1 MKLIHSTI
9 PAFFLLCLGA
19 NLFSAPLD
27 FTRDVRPIF
36 SENCFHCHGFDAK
49 ARKAD
54 LRLDDEKST
63 RQFIVPGKSGES
75 ELMARLRSEDPDEKM
90 PPPDSHRILTQQ
102 QIETVAQ
109 WIDEGAKWGGHWSFS
124 RVPETDVTKFGKG
137 NPVDHFVDKKLKEEG
152 ITPNLRAS
160 KRTLI
165 RRVAL
170 DLTGLPPTP
179 EQVEAFLA
187 DDRPDAWERVVDQ
200 FLASPAYGERMA
212 WDWLDVAR
220 YADTN
225 GYQGDRERTM
235 WPWRDWVVKAFNE
248 NMPYDQFTIWQL
260 AGDLLPDA
268 TEEQILATAFNR
280 NHMINGEGGRIAE
293 ENRVDYVFDMTET
306 MGTAWLGL
314 TLQCARCHDHK
325 FDPLTQQEYYQM
337 TAFFNQ
343 TPVNG
348 GEKDPQAKPNLSVA
362 SPEQKAREK
371 ELSEQYAAAQKAQNT
386 RAGELRSQQ
395 AQWEAGLSLKSDW
408 VHLVPKSAKA
418 REVDLTI
425 LPDHSVLATGAN
437 PRKET
442 HVVQFEPELKKI
454 TAIRLDALQHESFTN
469 KGKGLARSDSGNFVL
484 TEFEVRSGGKRIGV
498 ASATASNEQS
508 SSLKVTNA
516 FDGKPQTGWAVLKS
530 RMVDQPHH
538 AIFVL
543 KEPAHGPLEITLR
556 HDSVHKHHF
565 IGRFRLSA
573 TDSSNPADLGEDQ
586 ELASA
591 LRVEPGK
598 RSKAQKALLEKKHR
612 SSDKAYRELA
622 TKVERMK
629 KSLDQL
635 RGSYPKVMVMEDMD
649 KPRLSYILEGGL
661 YSHRGEE
668 VQAAVPGIFPKL
680 PEADRPNRLALAKW
694 LVNRD
699 NPLTSRVTVNR
710 VWQMLFGVGLVKTVE
725 DFGVQ
730 AEYPVYP
737 ELFDWL
743 AAEFMDSGWDVK
755 HLLKTI
761 LLSEAYQRSSNI
773 DSPKVYEV
781 DPDNRLLARGPRYR
795 LPSWM
800 IRDQALAAAGLLNPE
815 QGGPAFQAYQPPGIW
830 EEATF
835 GKKKYNQAKG
845 EDLYRRS
852 LYAFWRRIV
861 GPTMFFD
868 SGKRQICEVKIART
882 NTPMHALS
890 TLNDVTY
897 IEAARHLARNAFH
910 ASDEDAARLEY
921 IGQRLLSRL
930 PTKTELVIWKRSL
943 ARARKTFEKAP
954 QDAEAL
960 LAMGDSPRDT
970 SLPVAEHAAYS
981 TVCLMLL
988 NLDETLNKE

>member
-1 MKLIHSTI
+1 MKLTLSAISALVLFTS
-9 PAFFLLCLGA
+9 GA

-27 FTRDVRPIF
+27 FTRDVRPIL

-54 LRLDDEKST
+54 LRLDDEISAKK
-63 RQFIVPGKSGES
+63 FIVPGKSKES
-75 ELMARLRSEDPDEKM
+75 ELMARLFTDDPDDIM
-90 PPPDSHRILTQQ
+90 PPPDSHRVLTQKQ
-102 QIETVAQ
+102 KETIAK
-109 WIDEGAKWGGHWSFS
+109 WIDEGATWGEHWAFE
-124 RVPETDVTKFGKG
+124 RVPEAAELDTNPIDKFV
-137 NPVDHFVDKKLKEEG
+137 NQKLKAQG
-152 ITPNLRAS
+152 ITPNPRAS

-165 RRVAL
+165 RRLAL

-187 DDRPDAWERVVDQ
+187 DDKPDAWERLIDQ

-212 WDWLDVAR
+212 WDWLNVAR

-248 NMPYDQFTIWQL
+248 NLPYDQFTIWQL
-260 AGDLLPDA
+260 AGDLLPD
-268 TEEQILATAFNR
+268 TTQEQILATAFNR

-314 TLQCARCHDHK
+314 TLQCSRCHDHK
-325 FDPLTQQEYYQM
+325 FDPLTQKEYYQF

-348 GEKDPQAKPNLSVA
+348 GEKDGQVKPNLAVA
-362 SPEQKAREK
+362 TSQHKSREK
-371 ELSEQYAAAQKAQNT
+371 ELSNQYAAAQKAQNA
-386 RAGELRSQQ
+386 RAAELRSQQ
-395 AQWEAGLSLKSDW
+395 AKWEASLSVESEW
-408 VHLVPKSAKA
+408 VPLVPKSAKA
-418 REVDLTI
+418 SQVDLTI

-437 PRKET
+437 PNKET
-442 HVVQFEPELKKI
+442 HVVQFEPELKNI
-454 TAIRLDALQHESFTN
+454 TAIRLDALQHKSFTN
-469 KGKGLARSDSGNFVL
+469 NGKGLARSDSGNFVL
-484 TEFEVRSGGKRIGV
+484 TEFEVRSGGKLIKI

-508 SSLKVTNA
+508 SNLKVTNA
-516 FDGKPQTGWAVLKS
+516 FDGKPQTGWAVLKR
-530 RMVDQPHH
+530 RMVDRPHH

-543 KEPAHGPLEITLR
+543 DKPVNGPLEITLR

-565 IGRFRLSA
+565 VGRFRLSA
-573 TDSSNPADLGEDQ
+573 TDSKNPGNLKGDQDL
-586 ELASA
+586 AIA
-591 LRVEPGK
+591 LKVEPGK
-598 RSKAQKALLEKKHR
+598 RSKEQKTLLEKKHQA
-612 SSDKAYRELA
+612 SDAAYRKLEA
-622 TKVERMK
+622 KTQQTK
-629 KSLDQL
+629 KSLDGL
-635 RGSYPKVMVMEDMD
+635 RNSYPKVMVMEDLAQ
-649 KPRLSYILEGGL
+649 PRATYILDHGL

-668 VQAAVPGIFPKL
+668 VEAAVPSIFPKL
-680 PEADRPNRLALAKW
+680 GENDRPNRLALANW
-694 LVNRD
+694 LVSRD

-710 VWQMLFGVGLVKTVE
+710 FWQMLFGVGLVKTVE

-730 AEYPVYP
+730 AEYPVHP
-737 ELFDWL
+737 ELLDWL
-743 AAEFMDSGWDVK
+743 SADFMDSGWDVK

-761 LLSEAYQRSSNI
+761 LLSDAYQRSSKIN
-773 DSPKVYEV
+773 SPEAFEA

-800 IRDQALAAAGLLNPE
+800 IRDQALAAAGLLNSQ
-815 QGGPAFQAYQPPGIW
+815 QGGPSFQAYQPPGIW

-845 EDLYRRS
+845 DDLYRRS

-868 SGKRQICEVKIART
+868 SSKRQICEVKIART

-890 TLNDVTY
+890 ILNDVTY
-897 IEAARHLARNAFH
+897 VEAARHFAEKAIKASEQSGERFQYIGHHLLARPP
-910 ASDEDAARLEY
+910 SQKE
-921 IGQRLLSRL
+921 I
-930 PTKTELVIWKRSL
+930 KIWNRSL
-943 ARARKTFEKAP
+943 ERARKSFQKAAK
-954 QDAEAL
+954 DAEAL
-960 LAMGDSPRDT
+960 LAMGDSTRDT
-970 SLPVAEHAAYS
+970 SLPPIEHAAYTS
-981 TVCLMLL
+981 LCLMLL

>member
-1 MKLIHSTI
+1 MKLTLSTLPLTLI
-9 PAFFLLCLGA
+9 FISGVK
-19 NLFSAPLD
+19 LFSAPLD

-54 LRLDDEKST
+54 LRLDDEKSAK
-63 RQFIVPGKSGES
+63 QFIVPGKSKES
-75 ELMARLRSEDPDEKM
+75 ELMDRLLTEDPDEIM
-90 PPPDSHRILTQQ
+90 PPPKSHKVLTKA
-102 QIETVAQ
+102 QIETIAQ
-109 WIDEGAKWGGHWSFS
+109 WIDEGATWGGHWAFS
-124 RVPETDVTKFGKG
+124 RVPQAQDLDQ
-137 NPVDHFVDKKLKEEG
+137 NPVDKFVNQKLKAKG
-152 ITPNLRAS
+152 IQPNPPAS

-165 RRVAL
+165 RRLAL
-170 DLTGLPPTP
+170 DLTGLPPTS
-179 EQVEAFLA
+179 EQVQAFLA
-187 DDRPDAWERVVDQ
+187 HDKPDAWERLIDQ
-200 FLASPAYGERMA
+200 YLASPAFGERMA
-212 WDWLDVAR
+212 WDWLNVAR

-235 WPWRDWVVKAFNE
+235 WPWRDWVVKAFND

-268 TEEQILATAFNR
+268 TQEQILATAFNR

-314 TLQCARCHDHK
+314 TLQCSRCHDHK
-325 FDPLTQQEYYQM
+325 FDPLTQKEYYQF

-348 GEKDPQAKPNLSVA
+348 GEKDGQTKPNLAIAPPTEKAKENELSA
-362 SPEQKAREK
+362 EYQAAIKARDARSREI
-371 ELSEQYAAAQKAQNT
+371 
-386 RAGELRSQQ
+386 RSQQ
-395 AQWEAGLSLKSDW
+395 AEWEKTLKVDTDW
-408 VHLVPKSAKA
+408 STLIPKSAKA
-418 REVDLTI
+418 TKVELSI

-437 PRKET
+437 PAKET
-442 HVVQFEPELKKI
+442 HVVELESSVKGI
-454 TAIRLDALQHESFTN
+454 TAIRLEALQHESFTN

-484 TEFEVRSGGKRIGV
+484 TEIEIRSGGKLAKI
-498 ASATASNEQS
+498 ASATATHEQGKYS
-508 SSLKVTNA
+508 VAKSI
-516 FDGKPQTGWAVLKS
+516 DGNPGTGWAVLRGK
-530 RMVDQPHH
+530 MVSETHH
-538 AIFVL
+538 ATFVL
-543 KEPAHGPLEITLR
+543 TEPVDGPLEVTLR
-556 HDSVHKHHF
+556 HDTGHAFHY

-573 TDSSNPADLGEDQ
+573 TNANPPPAGKATDTQLAD
-586 ELASA
+586 A
-591 LRVEPGK
+591 LQADPAQRT
-598 RSKAQKALLEKKHR
+598 KAQKDLLAQKHR
-612 SSDKAYRELA
+612 DSDKQYRKLSA
-622 TKVERMK
+622 QVDKLK
-629 KSLDQL
+629 KSLEGL
-635 RGSYPKVMVMEDMD
+635 RKSYPKVMVMEELA
-649 KPRLSYILEGGL
+649 KPRATYILDHGL

-668 VQAAVPGIFPKL
+668 VEAAVPSIFPKL
-680 PEADRPNRLALAKW
+680 GENDRPNRLALANW
-694 LVNRD
+694 LVSRD

-710 VWQMLFGVGLVKTVE
+710 FWQMLFGVGLVKTVE

-737 ELFDWL
+737 GLLDWL
-743 AAEFMDSGWDVK
+743 SADFMDSGWDVK

-761 LLSEAYQRSSNI
+761 MLSDAYQRSSQI
-773 DSPKVYEV
+773 HSPEAYEA
-781 DPDNRLLARGPRYR
+781 DPDNRLLARGSRYR

-800 IRDQALAAAGLLNPE
+800 IRDQALSAAGLLNAQ

-845 EDLYRRS
+845 DDLYRRS

-868 SGKRQICEVKIART
+868 SSKRQICEVKIART

-897 IEAARHLARNAFH
+897 VEAARHLARGALQ
-910 ASDEDAARLEY
+910 ASSEDGERLQF
-921 IGQRLLSRL
+921 IGQRLLARTPSE
-930 PTKTELVIWKRSL
+930 KEAAIWQRSL
-943 ARARKTFEKAP
+943 ARARETFQQAP
-954 QDAEAL
+954 KDAEAL
-960 LAMGDSPRDT
+960 LAVGDSTRDA
-970 SLPVAEHAAYS
+970 SLPAIDHAAY
-981 TVCLMLL
+981 TTICLMLL

>member
-1 MKLIHSTI
+1 MKLFLSSISV
-9 PAFFLLCLGA
+9 FLLLLIGGK
-19 NLFSAPLD
+19 LVSAPLD
-27 FTRDVRPIF
+27 FTRDVRPIL

-54 LRLDDEKST
+54 LRLDDEESAKK
-63 RQFIVPGKSGES
+63 FIQPGKSGES
-75 ELMARLRSEDPDEKM
+75 ELMARLRSEDPDDKM
-90 PPPDSHRILTQQ
+90 PPPDSHRVLTKQ

-109 WIDEGAKWGGHWSFS
+109 WIDEGAKWGGHWSFG
-124 RVPETDVTKFGKG
+124 RVPEANDAKACE
-137 NPVDHFVDKKLKEEG
+137 NPVDRFVSKKLKAEG
-152 ITPNLRAS
+152 ITPNPQAS

-165 RRVAL
+165 RRIAL

-179 EQVEAFLA
+179 KEVDAFLA
-187 DDRPDAWERVVDQ
+187 DNRPDAWERVVDH
-200 FLASPAYGERMA
+200 FLSSPAYGERMA

-220 YADTN
+220 YADSN

-306 MGTAWLGL
+306 MGTAWMGL

-325 FDPLTQQEYYQM
+325 FDPVTRKEYFQL

-348 GEKDPQAKPNLSVA
+348 GGGDPQTKPNLAFA
-362 SPEQKAREK
+362 SPSQKAREK
-371 ELSEQYAAAQKAQNT
+371 ELSAQHAAALKAQNA
-386 RAGELRSQQ
+386 RAEELRTLQ
-395 AQWEAGLSLKSDW
+395 AKWEAGLNLKSEW
-408 VHLVPKSAKA
+408 SPLVPKSAEANKV
-418 REVDLTI
+418 ELTI

-437 PRKET
+437 PNKET
-442 HVVQFEPELKKI
+442 HVVQLETGLKKI

-484 TEFEVRSGGKRIGV
+484 TEIEIRSGGKLAQI

-516 FDGKPQTGWAVLKS
+516 FDGKAQTGWAVLKS
-530 RMVDQPHH
+530 KMVDQPHH
-538 AIFVL
+538 AIFML
-543 KEPAHGPLEITLR
+543 KEPVNGPLEITLR

-565 IGRFRLSA
+565 IGRFRLAA
-573 TDSSNPADLGEDQ
+573 TDSDHPTGLGGDG
-586 ELASA
+586 ELAIA
-591 LRVEPGK
+591 LQTKPAK
-598 RSKAQKALLEKKHR
+598 RSNAQKALIETKHR
-612 SSDKAYRELA
+612 ASDQVCRKLA
-622 TKVERMK
+622 SKTEQLK

-635 RGSYPKVMVMEDMD
+635 RRSYPKVMVMEDMA
-649 KPRLSYILEGGL
+649 KPRPTYVLDRGL
-661 YSHRGEE
+661 YNLRGDE
-668 VQAAVPGIFPKL
+668 VQPAVPGIFPKL
-680 PEADRPNRLALAKW
+680 AENDRPNRLALANW
-694 LVNRD
+694 LVSRD
-699 NPLTSRVTVNR
+699 NPLTARVTVNR
-710 VWQMLFGVGLVKTVE
+710 FWQMLFGVGLVKTVE

-737 ELFDWL
+737 GLMDWL
-743 AAEFMDSGWDVK
+743 AADFMDSGWDVK
-755 HLLKTI
+755 RLLKTI
-761 LLSEAYQRSSNI
+761 MLSDAYQRNSHI
-773 DSPKVYEV
+773 DSPETFEA
-781 DPDNRLLARGPRYR
+781 DPENRLLTRGPRYR

-815 QGGPAFQAYQPPGIW
+815 TGGPAFQAYQPPGIW

-845 EDLYRRS
+845 DDLYRRS

-897 IEAARHLARNAFH
+897 VEAARHLARNALK
-910 ASDEDAARLEY
+910 AGDEDSERLEF
-921 IGQRLLSRL
+921 IGQRLLARS
-930 PTKTELVIWKRSL
+930 PSDQELTIWKRSL
-943 ARARKTFEKAP
+943 DRARKTFQKTP
-954 QDAEAL
+954 KDAEAL
-960 LAMGDSPRDT
+960 LVMGDSPRDS
-970 SLPVAEHAAYS
+970 SLPVTDHAAYT